1 MAHSNKIDLN
11 AKVREYEQFA
21 NDVLKVDL
29 QKTVEQR
36 ARCQLEIDELEELRR
51 NVQQLQQQQEAC
63 QTTLKTRVELGSGV
77 FCRAAVPDT
86 SRLFIGIGLG
96 FHLEVTLQ
104 EAGRAIDLRQQALR
118 LKLGSC
124 TDKAA
129 RIKAQLKFVAQAV
142 HELMQLPAVQ

>member
-51 NVQQLQQQQEAC
+51 NVQQLQQQQEAGH
-63 QTTLKTRVELGSGV
+63 TTLKTRVELGSGV